1 MRPGNAWQGRRR
13 RADTWWRRRASWARD
28 QSEAHQLK
36 EGRMA
41 SRGGT
46 NPDFMKQLQQ
56 MQGRIAEVQQK
67 LDETIIEASSGG
79 GAVTVKMNAHPSL
92 QEINIKPEVIDPED
106 AEMLQ
111 DLIQAA
117 MNDALEKIRA
127 SQMQQLAGLA
137 GGMNLPG
144 LTS

>member
-1 MRPGNAWQGRRR
+1 
-13 RADTWWRRRASWARD
+13 
-28 QSEAHQLK
+28 
-36 EGRMA
+36 MA
-41 SRGGT
+41 SRGGM

-56 MQGRIAEVQQK
+56 MQGRIAEVQQR
-67 LDETIIEASSGG
+67 LDETIVEASSGG

-92 QEINIKPEVIDPED
+92 QEITIMPEVIDPDD

-137 GGMNLPG
+137 GGLNIPG

>member
-1 MRPGNAWQGRRR
+1 
-13 RADTWWRRRASWARD
+13 
-28 QSEAHQLK
+28 
-36 EGRMA
+36 MA

-56 MQGRIAEVQQK
+56 MQGRIAEVQQR
-67 LDETIIEASSGG
+67 LDETVIEASSGG

-92 QEINIKPEVIDPED
+92 QEITIKPEVIDPDD

-137 GGMNLPG
+137 GGLNLPG

>member
-1 MRPGNAWQGRRR
+1 
-13 RADTWWRRRASWARD
+13 
-28 QSEAHQLK
+28 
-36 EGRMA
+36 
-41 SRGGT
+41 
-46 NPDFMKQLQQ
+46 MKQLQQ
-56 MQGRIAEVQQK
+56 MQGRLAEAQQK
-67 LDETIIEASSGG
+67 LEETIIEASSGG

-92 QEINIKPEVIDPED
+92 LAITIKPEVVDPDD

-117 MNDALEKIRA
+117 MNDALEQIRA

-137 GGMNLPG
+137 GGLNIPG

>member
-1 MRPGNAWQGRRR
+1 
-13 RADTWWRRRASWARD
+13 
-28 QSEAHQLK
+28 
-36 EGRMA
+36 MA
-41 SRGGT
+41 NRGGT
-46 NPDFMKQLQQ
+46 NSDIMKQLQQ
-56 MQGRIAEVQQK
+56 MQGRIAEAQQR
-67 LDETIIEASSGG
+67 LEETVIEASSGG

-92 QEINIKPEVIDPED
+92 QEITIKPEVIDPDD

-117 MNDALEKIRA
+117 MNDALEQIRA

-137 GGMNLPG
+137 GGLNIPG